1 MARWIVRGSKVRKI
15 ASRTTSV
22 AAATLIQHAQ
32 PALPEVFV
40 LGVPSTVLRRV
51 LEQID
56 CTELSVSVTGFD
68 IE

>member
-22 AAATLIQHAQ
+22 AAATLIQHTQ

-56 CTELSVSVTGFD
+56 CTELSVSVT
-68 IE
+68 